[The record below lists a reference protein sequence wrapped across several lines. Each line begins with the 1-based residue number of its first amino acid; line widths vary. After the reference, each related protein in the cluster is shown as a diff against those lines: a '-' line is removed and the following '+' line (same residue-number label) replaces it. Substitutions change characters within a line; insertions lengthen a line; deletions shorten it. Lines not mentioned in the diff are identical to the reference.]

1 MIKKENNFNF
11 TEEQK
16 EVLIGI
22 LLGDGHLEQ
31 MSEATYRLKIE
42 QSAEKS
48 EYINHLYIIFKD
60 CCNLEPILKI
70 KPNGN
75 KSLFFQTK
83 TSISLNFYG
92 KQFYKNKIKIVP
104 SLLARWLT
112 PRVLAYWFMDD
123 GSIKSKQSKGTIL
136 NTQGFTKAEVEFLI
150 ELLKTK
156 FNLEAKIRLQK
167 DGYQIYI
174 SGHSYELLKSLIYE
188 YLLDSMKYKFPLER
202 KIKIN

>member
-1 MIKKENNFNF
+1 MIKKENNFNL

-31 MSEATYRLKIE
+31 MSQVTYRLKIE

-48 EYINHLYIIFKD
+48 EYINHLYLIFKD
-60 CCNLEPILKI
+60 CCYQEPILKI

-92 KQFYKNKIKIVP
+92 KQFYKDKIKIIP
-104 SLLARWLT
+104 
-112 PRVLAYWFMDD
+112 
-123 GSIKSKQSKGTIL
+123 
-136 NTQGFTKAEVEFLI
+136 
-150 ELLKTK
+150 
-156 FNLEAKIRLQK
+156 
-167 DGYQIYI
+167 
-174 SGHSYELLKSLIYE
+174 
-188 YLLDSMKYKFPLER
+188 
-202 KIKIN
+202 